1 MLAFLAKRSAEQ
13 GRKLMARNNPDTT
26 PIEAPKTP
34 VDALSP
40 GRGGTPSEARGP
52 GRTRVAQKAPTRASG
67 QGAPKATKRVSG
79 TKKVQRQAAAKQK
92 RASAK
97 QGALRIGSGTRA
109 KQTTQRKS
117 NKGGRASGP

>member
-1 MLAFLAKRSAEQ
+1 
-13 GRKLMARNNPDTT
+13 MARTKDNPDTT
-26 PIEAPKTP
+26 PLEAPKTP

-40 GRGGTPSEARGP
+40 GRGGTPSEDR
-52 GRTRVAQKAPTRASG
+52 GRTRAAQKAPTRASG
-67 QGAPKATKRVSG
+67 RGAPKATKRVSG